1 MPHRTRKMLTAVFSI
16 YKLVIVAMH
25 HPTKKQE
32 ARCRVTRTSSLWNG
46 QLPELDMATLQE
58 QFSAFNEKAL
68 NSVLDFAA
76 LSFANTERLVD
87 LQIESV
93 KASLEETAEGFKA
106 LSSVRDPQELIAVR
120 SKLVE
125 ASVERASS
133 YARTVYELVAEAQ
146 ADASQLV
153 EAQVAAFNEGVISA
167 VEQASA
173 SSPSAPGANVAI
185 AAVKS
190 SVAATTAAVDTLSR
204 PAKQPAKPTI
214 VRASQSTTTSTGK
227 GSKGRK

>member
-1 MPHRTRKMLTAVFSI
+1 MPQRTRKMLTSVFSI
-16 YKLVIVAMH
+16 YKLGIVAMH
-25 HPTKKQE
+25 HPAQE
-32 ARCRVTRTSSLWNG
+32 ARCRVTRTGSLWNG

-68 NSVLDFAA
+68 DSVLDFAA

-93 KASLEETAEGFKA
+93 KASVEETAESFKA
-106 LSSVRDPQELIAVR
+106 LSSIKDPQELLAVR
-120 SKLVE
+120 SRLVE

-146 ADASQLV
+146 ADASQLL

-167 VEQASA
+167 VEQASTL
-173 SSPSAPGANVAI
+173 PSAPAGANVAI

-204 PAKQPAKPTI
+204 PAKQPAKPSI
-214 VRASQSTTTSTGK
+214 VKSSQPSTATTGGK